1 MPLVPLPIDP
11 LLPELIE
18 SLKARPNLVLEA
30 DPGAGKTTRVPRA
43 LLDAGLLVSG
53 ECWILEPRRLAARLA
68 ATRVAEELG
77 EPLGQR
83 VGYAVRFEQKVSK
96 ATRLRF
102 VTEGLLLRRL
112 ASDPDLTGIAAVI
125 LDEFHERSLPTD
137 SALALLRRLQRAS
150 RPDLKLIVMSATL
163 DAEPVA
169 AFLDAPRLRSEG
181 RAHPV
186 AQRHL
191 PRPDDRPLPVKVKEA
206 LEGRFREGLEGDVL
220 VFLPGAGE
228 IRACL
233 RECEELGRRAGWRL
247 LPLHGELSWEA
258 QAEVLA
264 PHPEPTIIFSTNVAE
279 SSVTLPRVRVVIDSG
294 LARTSTFDAWTGL
307 GGLRLGRISQARCIQ
322 RAGRAGRTAPGL
334 CLRLFT
340 EAEFRA
346 REPFDAPEIL
356 RADLAE
362 LSLQLHALGAR
373 DVAWLDAPPAQA
385 LEAAES
391 LLARLGAF
399 DTAGALT
406 HLGRR
411 LVRLPLHPR
420 LARLLTAAE
429 DLGIGELGALAAAL
443 LEAGELEAKQTLDRR
458 EATGPG
464 TEADLLLKVDAYR
477 EAEAAQFGAG
487 ALRAAGLDAG
497 AVHRARQAFQ
507 SHRRLVTPAPEP
519 ADAEARLRQALLAAF
534 PDRLA
539 RRGEGRSLQLLEGGG
554 AVLDERS
561 RVRGGTF
568 LVALEALAEGAK
580 VKVTDAALVEP
591 DWILEAFP
599 EDLSEERQLRYD
611 AGRRRVEAVERLKV
625 RELILDES
633 KREADPAMPGV
644 TGVLVAAALADPL
657 PEAWEALLLR
667 LAFLRTRRPELS
679 LPEDL
684 RRPLLEAACAGQS
697 RLGAALDQ
705 DPTWLVAPAFGEA
718 VAHALPK
725 VAPTHTALLKR
736 RLQVNYDGERP
747 WIESRLQDFLGLK
760 EGPAVDEGRLPLV
773 LHLLA
778 PNYRAVQVTTDLAG
792 FWQRAYQEVRG
803 ELSRRYPR
811 HFWPERPAEETEPP
825 EPKGRR

>member
-1 MPLVPLPIDP
+1 MPLTPLPIDS
-11 LLPELIE
+11 LLPELIA
-18 SLKARPNLVLEA
+18 SLRVRPNLVLEA

-43 LLDAGLLVSG
+43 LLDAGLLDAG
-53 ECWILEPRRLAARLA
+53 ECWVLEPRRIAARLA
-68 ATRVAEELG
+68 AGRVAEELG
-77 EPLGQR
+77 EPVGQR

-96 ATRLRF
+96 TTRIRF

-112 ASDPDLTGIAAVI
+112 ATDPALQGITIVI
-125 LDEFHERSLPTD
+125 LDEFHERSLHAD
-137 SALALLRRLQRAS
+137 SALALLRRLQLTR
-150 RPDLKLIVMSATL
+150 RPDLNIVVMSATL
-163 DAEPVA
+163 EAAPVA
-169 AFLDAPRLRSEG
+169 AFLEAPRLRSEG

-186 AQRHL
+186 EQRYA
-191 PRPDDRPLPVKVKEA
+191 PRPDDRPLPLKVKEA
-206 LEGRFREGLEGDVL
+206 LEGFHREGLPGDAL

-279 SSVTLPRVRVVIDSG
+279 SSVTLPRVRVVLDSG

-322 RAGRAGRTAPGL
+322 RAGRAGRTAPGI

-346 REPFDAPEIL
+346 RDAFDAPEIL

-362 LSLQLHALGAR
+362 LALQLHALGAR
-373 DVAWLDAPPAQA
+373 EVAWLDAPPAQA
-385 LEAAES
+385 LEGAES

-399 DTAGALT
+399 DATGSLT
-406 HLGRR
+406 PLGQR

-429 DLGIGELGALAAAL
+429 DLGIGEFGALAAAL
-443 LEAGELEAKQTLDRR
+443 LEAGDLEAKRTLDRR

-464 TEADLLLKVDAYR
+464 TEADLLLKVDAFR

-487 ALRAAGLDAG
+487 AIRAAGLDAG
-497 AVHRARQAFQ
+497 ALHRARQAFQ
-507 SHRRLVTPAPEP
+507 SYRRLVTTAPEP
-519 ADAEARLRQALLAAF
+519 PDAEARLRKALLAAF

-561 RVRGGTF
+561 RLRGGTF
-568 LVALEALAEGAK
+568 VVALEALAEGAK
-580 VKVTDAALVEP
+580 VKVTDAALVEA

-599 EDLSEERQLRYD
+599 DDLSEERQLRYD
-611 AGRRRVEAVERLKV
+611 PARRRVEAVERLKV
-625 RELILDES
+625 RELVLDES
-633 KREADPAMPGV
+633 RREADPALPGV
-644 TGVLVAAALADPL
+644 AEVLAEAALGEPI
-657 PEAWEALLLR
+657 PESWVAMLHR
-667 LAFLRTRRPELS
+667 LAFVRTRRPELG
-679 LPEDL
+679 LPEEL
-684 RRPLLEAACAGQS
+684 RRPMLIAACAGHA

-705 DPTWLVAPAFGEA
+705 DPAWLIGPAFGEA
-718 VAHALPK
+718 VAQALPK
-725 VAPTHTALLKR
+725 VAPTHAALLKR
-736 RLQVNYDGERP
+736 RVQVNYDGERP

-760 EGPAVDEGRLPLV
+760 EGPTVDEGRLPLV